1 MRKEFEKTSRN
12 PIKESSQTEAES
24 TEDVKQ
30 GKEEEIER
38 DEAFYRRKAAARID
52 AIAEKLH
59 SLIIRSMPWIYW
71 PTIVTVTLIVLLI
84 ILGVI
89 VVRVWHLLLGPEY
102 YLWLGDEELSDIDK
116 ILGAILG
123 GGLLGSRLQKFFS
136 EKSALK

>member
-1 MRKEFEKTSRN
+1 MPEESKNIKKPEKTFKVESK
-12 PIKESSQTEAES
+12 PI
-24 TEDVKQ
+24 DP
-30 GKEEEIER
+30 
-38 DEAFYRRKAAARID
+38 DRKASREEHYFDKALARKD

-71 PTIVTVTLIVLLI
+71 PAAVLVTVIVLLI

-102 YLWLGDEELSDIDK
+102 YVWLGDEELSDIDK

-123 GGLLGSRLQKFFS
+123 GGLLGSRIQKFFS
-136 EKSALK
+136 KKSS